1 MLLLQSTAT
10 ATAAAAATPAG
21 QPNSE
26 PAASALAQGRLC
38 AELAILADQAGE
50 PEDET
55 IKLYMAAAE
64 HYDDALARI
73 QSSYGMFIA
82 FIVISIGITL
92 SLASFVSN
100 LLVGHSSRDDRV
112 RLALKLKE

>member
-1 MLLLQSTAT
+1 MQAARSGLKLLRALALCSSALCI
-10 ATAAAAATPAG
+10 
-21 QPNSE
+21 
-26 PAASALAQGRLC
+26 AASV
-38 AELAILADQAGE
+38 
-50 PEDET
+50 
-55 IKLYMAAAE
+55 YMAASE

-73 QSSYGMFIA
+73 QSSYGMFIV